1 MTKEDRN
8 KIAHG
13 IISAKE
19 LCKYCAN
26 YEKCSNF
33 IQDCKNFQLVLSEKM
48 GDFDRWI
55 VMGAIVICDAQ
66 NKKEKKREVYIY
78 GKEIVW

>member
-1 MTKEDRN
+1 MKVLAIIYRRIFHNMTKEDRN

-13 IISAKE
+13 IIGAKE

-33 IQDCKNFQLVLSEKM
+33 IQGCKNFQLVLSEKM
-48 GDFDRWI
+48 GNFDR
-55 VMGAIVICDAQ
+55 
-66 NKKEKKREVYIY
+66 
-78 GKEIVW
+78 

>member
-8 KIAHG
+8 KIAHR
-13 IISAKE
+13 IIDTKE
-19 LCKYCAN
+19 LCQYCAN

-48 GDFDRWI
+48 GNFDR
-55 VMGAIVICDAQ
+55 
-66 NKKEKKREVYIY
+66 
-78 GKEIVW
+78 